1 MVEAEPD
8 VVSCG
13 LGVVVIVTSLVQASN
28 ALQKLPVLGKSFTLS
43 RAIVPLAALFV
54 TPLIKILSVSNVE
67 MLNAA
72 HDRVFISGF
81 AVHPMTSS
89 SLLSQNTLMLELVP
103 VM

>member
-1 MVEAEPD
+1 MKTKTANQIKLAYAD
-8 VVSCG
+8 
-13 LGVVVIVTSLVQASN
+13 IVRKT
-28 ALQKLPVLGKSFTLS
+28 GIFT
-43 RAIVPLAALFV
+43 
-54 TPLIKILSVSNVE
+54 LSVSNVE